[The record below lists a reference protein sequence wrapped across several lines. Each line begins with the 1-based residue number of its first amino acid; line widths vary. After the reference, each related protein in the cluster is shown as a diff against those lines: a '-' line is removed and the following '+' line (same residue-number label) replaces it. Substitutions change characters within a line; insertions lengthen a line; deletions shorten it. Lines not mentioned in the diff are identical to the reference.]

1 MLKIILIA
9 MTLFSIKAFA
19 AECAEIAKYD
29 EDKSEIYVVCPN
41 LDNLSDSEIS
51 KAISTVFASRGF
63 VPDEYTIDFVLS
75 AAYLTQ
81 ATLTKDNHIG
91 FYYTHDNQLVIWPKN
106 SGKKRV
112 VQLGI

>member
-1 MLKIILIA
+1 MLKIVFIA
-9 MTLFSIKAFA
+9 ITLFSIKVFA
-19 AECAEIAKYD
+19 SGCAEIAKYD
-29 EDKSEIYVVCPN
+29 EETSEIYVVCPN
-41 LDNLSDSEIS
+41 LDSLSDAEIS
-51 KAISTVFASRGF
+51 KAVSTIFTSKEF
-63 VPDEYTIDFVLS
+63 PPDEHTIDFVLS

-91 FYYTHDNQLVIWPKN
+91 FYYTHDNQLVIWPKD